1 MSIEIPTRDEV
12 RRWSQAL
19 SVLGAVMFVWDDG
32 WASVMDAAAINEAR
46 GQQATVA
53 VTTRLVG
60 APGKLT
66 AAQVREL
73 EARGHEIAA
82 HGAQHTNGLP
92 ALAVAQ
98 RAAEYV
104 ECLDWF
110 AANGVTRPS
119 TWVYTFGG
127 PTGRNDD
134 TDRELWLRVDR
145 VLDTSGTSPL
155 AAATRRDQFGF
166 VLKRLQAES
175 DSGRAFDLAQTL
187 IRLAAQ
193 QPVVVGFYMH
203 QLGGGANSLTA
214 DEYAQLCDLCVDLG
228 VPAVTARD
236 ALPPSHMLVDGGFE
250 EPNTVGLWLP
260 QVTGASTVTAETDTP
275 AVGLPGTRS
284 LRLHVVDTG
293 AFEFAQVFQYVP
305 VVAGRTYTLSG
316 RYRTSSGAGTAARV
330 RFGSYDHKGGSV
342 GTATTASLPEAT
354 SWTRFSVDFTAAPDA
369 VNAQVALLDDP
380 ASNVTADV
388 WFDHV
393 CLLPRAVGAFG

>member
-1 MSIEIPTRDEV
+1 MTTVPPTRDLV

-32 WASVMDAAAINEAR
+32 WASVLDAAAINDAR
-46 GQQATVA
+46 GQQATFA
-53 VTTRLVG
+53 ITTQLVG
-60 APGKLT
+60 AAGKLT
-66 AAQVREL
+66 AAQVRDL

-82 HGAQHTNGLP
+82 HGAQHAAGLP
-92 ALAVAQ
+92 SLTAAQ

-110 AANGVTRPS
+110 AANGVSRPS

-127 PTGRNDD
+127 VTGRSDD

-155 AAATRRDQFGF
+155 AASARRDQFGF

-175 DSGRAFDLAQTL
+175 DSGGAFDLAQTL

-203 QLGGGANSLTA
+203 QLDAGPNSLTTA
-214 DEYAQLCDLCVDLG
+214 EYTQLCDLCVDLG

-236 ALPPSHMLVDGGFE
+236 ALPPNRLLVDGGFE
-250 EPNTVGLWLP
+250 EPNAVGLWLP
-260 QVTGASTVTAETDTP
+260 QVTGASTVTAVTDTP
-275 AVGLPGTRS
+275 VVGLPGTRS
-284 LRLHVVDTG
+284 LRLHTVDTG
-293 AFEFAQVFQYVP
+293 AFEFSQAFQYVP
-305 VVAGRTYTLSG
+305 VMPGRVYTLSG
-316 RYRTSSGAGTAARV
+316 RYRTSAGAGTAARV
-330 RFGSYDHKGGSV
+330 RFGSYDHKGAIV
-342 GTATTASLPEAT
+342 GTATNASLPEAT
-354 SWTRFSVDFTAAPDA
+354 SWTRFTQDFTAAPEA
-369 VNAQVALLDDP
+369 VHAQVALLDDP
-380 ASNVTADV
+380 ASGVTADV

-393 CLLPRAVGAFG
+393 CLLPKAAGAFG